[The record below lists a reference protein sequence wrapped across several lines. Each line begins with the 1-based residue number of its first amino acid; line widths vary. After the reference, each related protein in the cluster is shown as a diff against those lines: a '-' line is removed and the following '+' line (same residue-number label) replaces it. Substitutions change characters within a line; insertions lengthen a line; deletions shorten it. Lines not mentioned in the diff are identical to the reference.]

1 MCCCSEDMLGGL
13 GAFLLI
19 VMFHS
24 KMYKVLYKHVLI
36 CTYEQTK
43 VQPFFLSNRL
53 QCHQT
58 LYSI

>member
-24 KMYKVLYKHVLI
+24 KMYKVLEHVLI